1 MCSRRSAS
9 IRWKC
14 IGWIGSRRSFSLR
27 ECATTPRV
35 RSGRASAFLGMER
48 GLDDSVFAR
57 LRLLVGSLFL
67 ERLSGLLRHGL
78 TRRFIGHHWSLDWEP
93 ERSRCLDGTPHP
105 ARTPPRLSTL
115 HDHWWRGADAGICDH
130 MNRRNVRR
138 PLGGDS
144 QDTPNKRSN
153 KQDRSRWLFWAGAS
167 AWSRPSSAGGGKKNR
182 RVMAKGAPTE
192 AAGRK
197 PRCPST
203 RTRFGGRL
211 SVCAYRTAAEPAK
224 TRQLAAAS
232 GG

>member
-67 ERLSGLLRHGL
+67 ERLSGLLQHGL

-93 ERSRCLDGTPHP
+93 ERSRCLYGTPHP
-105 ARTPPRLSTL
+105 ARTPHRRSTL
-115 HDHWWRGADAGICDH
+115 HDHWWRRYVSLRGGVSHLRKIVADMPDPGKENLPH
-130 MNRRNVRR
+130 LQ
-138 PLGGDS
+138 LG
-144 QDTPNKRSN
+144 R
-153 KQDRSRWLFWAGAS
+153 
-167 AWSRPSSAGGGKKNR
+167 
-182 RVMAKGAPTE
+182 
-192 AAGRK
+192 
-197 PRCPST
+197 
-203 RTRFGGRL
+203 
-211 SVCAYRTAAEPAK
+211 
-224 TRQLAAAS
+224 
-232 GG
+232 

>member
-1 MCSRRSAS
+1 
-9 IRWKC
+9 
-14 IGWIGSRRSFSLR
+14 
-27 ECATTPRV
+27 
-35 RSGRASAFLGMER
+35 
-48 GLDDSVFAR
+48 
-57 LRLLVGSLFL
+57 
-67 ERLSGLLRHGL
+67 
-78 TRRFIGHHWSLDWEP
+78 
-93 ERSRCLDGTPHP
+93 
-105 ARTPPRLSTL
+105 
-115 HDHWWRGADAGICDH
+115 

-138 PLGGDS
+138 PLGGDA

-211 SVCAYRTAAEPAK
+211 VSALIAPRPSRPGLGSLPPPAARTPRRRIRGMSRSYARQRNCTAGARRAPSPARADDRTLSSRPANLRPRRRSPWWPRVPSPHGGMRDSAPCHTQALTTRAVRDAATVPSRVVPTTE
-224 TRQLAAAS
+224 TSQ
-232 GG
+232 GGRK